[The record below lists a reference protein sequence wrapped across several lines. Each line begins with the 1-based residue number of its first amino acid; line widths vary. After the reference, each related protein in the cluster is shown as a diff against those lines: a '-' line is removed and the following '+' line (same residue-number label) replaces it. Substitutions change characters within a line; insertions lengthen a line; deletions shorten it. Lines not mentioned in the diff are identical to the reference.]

1 MFVAETFSLK
11 CYECF
16 WSQKSIDESEYE
28 SKFQNRKSL
37 KYPMVEGPVISSDE
51 PPSTPEEMKECSRKE
66 CPDSRWCMKW
76 SYISKEP
83 QNITYT
89 CVGNP
94 DLRRGCFKQ
103 EIPDKH
109 LKLEACLCDQ
119 DFCNKE
125 SSLHSFSVL
134 NSMCI
139 IVFSIFIYFLG
150 FKT

>member
-1 MFVAETFSLK
+1 MGVILKFCSNSKCLIFLFFLLNLTVETSSLK

-76 SYISKEP
+76 SYISKGRQLE
-83 QNITYT
+83 ISLFL
-89 CVGNP
+89 VF
-94 DLRRGCFKQ
+94 CF
-103 EIPDKH
+103 
-109 LKLEACLCDQ
+109 
-119 DFCNKE
+119 
-125 SSLHSFSVL
+125 
-134 NSMCI
+134 
-139 IVFSIFIYFLG
+139 
-150 FKT
+150 